1 MSQRIPQ
8 FGLFTDVK
16 GEKHIYKVHKSGEYI
31 KIIDTSDTTYD
42 LNEDFKASHMI
53 SMIKEN
59 PIYNDRIF
67 YYTSAVVNEMSKIRK
82 LYTLTELLND
92 EYKKG
97 KNTPKLKEFY

>member
-1 MSQRIPQ
+1 MSETPQ

-31 KIIDTSDTTYD
+31 KIIDT
-42 LNEDFKASHMI
+42 LPHEGELKEDFKASYLI
-53 SMIKEN
+53 NMIKEN
-59 PIYNDRIF
+59 IIYNDRIF

-97 KNTPKLKEFY
+97 KNTPKIKDFY